1 MGEPGLLLA
10 VDLGTTSLKACL
22 YEVGGDRLRLR
33 AAAARPLTLVTA
45 PDGTAEQDPDQWWA
59 ALADAVPDLLGQAGV
74 GAAAVAGITWCAQMQ
89 CTVLVD
95 RDARPV
101 RPALSYLDQRPTARM
116 RALTRGGPRVAGIGA
131 ALAGPWLHVA
141 GGIAA
146 SAKDPLWKYLRVADE
161 EPAAFARVHRWLD
174 AKDALIAR
182 ATGEFVMSTDSAFA
196 TFLADTRDGRCAWS
210 PWLVRRF
217 GVEPAHLPRI
227 VGMAEVVGPLTAK
240 AATELGLVAGTPVHA
255 GGGDASLIGVGAGA
269 TALGSTHVYVGTSGW
284 VSTVTDRRIV
294 DTRSMMATVPGAQ
307 PGRGHYF
314 GEQETS
320 GKCLEWVRDHLA
332 LDEVGVYLATTQRTT
347 GPDAESATLIDY
359 LTRTIADVPAG
370 AGGVLFAPWLHGSR
384 SPFEDPYVRG
394 LFLNIGLDTGKRQLI
409 RAVVEGIAYNKRL
422 LLEAQA
428 RRVAPSHVLRFAGG
442 GAVSDATS
450 QVLADVT
457 GHAIEAVEQ
466 PQYAG
471 AAGAA
476 LVAAW
481 GEGRYPS
488 LDAAAATVPVRA
500 RFEPDPRTRAVHD
513 RNFAVFADLHPATK
527 GLFRRLNAAAP

>member
-1 MGEPGLLLA
+1 MGDHLLLA

-22 YEVGGDRLRLR
+22 YQAGARLRLR
-33 AAAARPLTLVTA
+33 AATARPLTLVTA
-45 PDGTAEQDPDQWWA
+45 PDGTAEQDPDEWWA
-59 ALADAVPDLLGQAGV
+59 ALADAVPELLAQAGV
-74 GAAAVAGITWCAQMQ
+74 GPAAVSGITWCAQMQ

-95 RDARPV
+95 RDARAV
-101 RPALSYLDQRPTARM
+101 RPALSYLDQRPTTRM
-116 RALTRGGPRVAGIGA
+116 RALTRGGPRVAGVGA
-131 ALAGPWLHVA
+131 ALAAPWLHVA

-146 SAKDPLWKYLRVADE
+146 SAKDPVWKYLRVADE
-161 EPAAFARVHRWLD
+161 EPAAFAGVHRWLD
-174 AKDALIAR
+174 AKDVLIAR
-182 ATGEFVMSTDSAFA
+182 ATGAFVMSTDSAFA

-210 PWLVRRF
+210 PWLVRRL
-217 GVEPAHLPRI
+217 GVDPAHLPRI
-227 VGMAEVVGPLTAK
+227 VSMAQQVGPLLPE
-240 AATELGLVAGTPVHA
+240 AAVELGLAPGTPVFA
-255 GGGDASLIGVGAGA
+255 GGGDASLVGVGAGA
-269 TALGSTHVYVGTSGW
+269 TAVGSTHVYIGTSGW
-284 VSTVTDRRIV
+284 VSTVADRRTV
-294 DTRSMMATVPGAQ
+294 DIRSMMATVPGAQ
-307 PGRGHYF
+307 PGRANYF

-332 LDEVGVYLATTQRTT
+332 LDEVGVYLQTTQRPH
-347 GPDAESATLIDY
+347 GPDAASASLIDY

-370 AGGVLFAPWLHGSR
+370 SGGVLFAPWLHGSR
-384 SPFEDPYVRG
+384 SPFEDPHVRG
-394 LFLNIGLDTGKRQLI
+394 MFLNIGLDTGKRQLI

-428 RRVAPSHVLRFAGG
+428 RKVRPSHVLRFAGG

-457 GHAIEAVEQ
+457 GHPVEAVAD

-481 GEGRYPS
+481 GAGRFPS

-500 RFEPDPRTRAVHD
+500 RFDPDPATRAVHD
-513 RNFAVFADLHPATK
+513 RNYAVFADLYPATR
-527 GLFRRLNAAAP
+527 GLFRRLNAAGA